1 MLEFGIA
8 RLAEWTPE
16 REVAPQAAGRRR
28 TFDLLTD
35 RSKGDSGDSLGFE
48 DVGERTHGTRA
59 QWSDR
64 GKEHDV
70 DALIT
75 QELGAG
81 RSGIH
86 AEGRQLE
93 LIAGIGEVLI
103 GHAADHAA
111 VGQLV
116 ESVHR

>member
-1 MLEFGIA
+1 MLEFRIA
-8 RLAEWTPE
+8 RLAERTPE

-35 RSKGDSGDSLGFE
+35 RSKGDSGDSLSFE

-116 ESVHR
+116 EPVHR